1 MIQPI
6 IEIKNLKVLSLFG
19 EIFINYFSFSNL
31 ITDNNFSIKSSH
43 IIINASSQ
51 SNLEKLYINP
61 IPEEYGT
68 YHENDKFKPLDMNI
82 VRQYLNEL
90 KKGKTL
96 SKQMKLLIL
105 GKERHGKTSL
115 IHFLREGKSIKS
127 PQSTDGIDINSWKI
141 KGKNNESI
149 NLSTWDFAGQQ
160 VF

>member
-6 IEIKNLKVLSLFG
+6 IGIKNLKELDLSG

-31 ITDNNFSIKSSH
+31 ITVNNFSIESSH
-43 IIINASSQ
+43 IIINSASQ
-51 SNLEKLYINP
+51 SNLEKLYISQ

-68 YHENDKFKPLDMNI
+68 DKYEPLDMNK

-90 KKGKTL
+90 KKGKTF
-96 SKQMKLLIL
+96 SKQMKLLLL

-141 KGKNNESI
+141 KGKNNGESI
-149 NLSTWDFAGQQ
+149 NISTWDFAGQQ

>member
-6 IEIKNLKVLSLFG
+6 IEIKNLKVLDLRG

-51 SNLEKLYINP
+51 SNLEKLYISP

-105 GKERHGKTSL
+105 GKEKHGKTSL
-115 IHFLREGKSIKS
+115 IHFLIEGKSIKS

>member
-6 IEIKNLKVLSLFG
+6 IEIKNLKVLGLRG

-51 SNLEKLYINP
+51 SNLEKLWIDP

-68 YHENDKFKPLDMNI
+68 YIDENNEYKPLDINK

-90 KKGKTL
+90 KKGK
-96 SKQMKLLIL
+96 
-105 GKERHGKTSL
+105 H
-115 IHFLREGKSIKS
+115 
-127 PQSTDGIDINSWKI
+127 
-141 KGKNNESI
+141 
-149 NLSTWDFAGQQ
+149 
-160 VF
+160 

>member
-6 IEIKNLKVLSLFG
+6 IGIKNLKELDLRG

-51 SNLEKLYINP
+51 SNLEKLFISP

-68 YHENDKFKPLDMNI
+68 NNPLDMNF